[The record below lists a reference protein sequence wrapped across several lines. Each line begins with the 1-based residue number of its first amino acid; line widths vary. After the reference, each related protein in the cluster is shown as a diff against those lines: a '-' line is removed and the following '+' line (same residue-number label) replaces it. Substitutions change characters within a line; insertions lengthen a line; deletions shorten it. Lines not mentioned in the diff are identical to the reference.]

1 MSNEAQVSIRGIP
14 DIPSITEVNVR
25 AGAGTNHDIVFKIP
39 VGSSGLSILE
49 VQPDNEQR
57 HLNGKVYQWFKLRFH
72 GGADGWVRDDL
83 LDCEG
88 DLTQWGYGVLNERT
102 FVHAL
107 VRTGFESVPSG
118 DDRETTFTPVGV
130 RDDGGNLAPPDEV
143 TAGEFKDAPDD
154 LDRVRK
160 AAFLITAAFEGR
172 GYSAYQNY
180 DHGIVSYG
188 IIQFTLAAG
197 SLARVI
203 QIYLN
208 RSSSDVADKLQAYLP
223 RVQSRDVNLR
233 HDTDF
238 RDLLIQAADEPAM
251 QEAQDLVA
259 TQGFWKAVVDGY
271 ITHRNI
277 RLPLSW
283 ALLFDMGVNFGVNH
297 GFVRLAEQQLGIPP
311 RSTVG
316 TNGVSE
322 QQLIRRVAELRKVS
336 HDRQAERDNL
346 PGLRRRGDFW
356 MALVNRN
363 DWYLRGRDGMVDVNG
378 LMINITNFQ

>member
-57 HLNGKVYQWFKLRFH
+57 ALNGKVYQWFKLRFH

-88 DLTQWGYGVLNERT
+88 DLSQWGYGVLQERS
-102 FVHAL
+102 FAHAL
-107 VRTGFESVPSG
+107 VRAGFEATPS
-118 DDRETTFTPVGV
+118 DSDTVTPVGV
-130 RDDGGNLAPPDEV
+130 RDDAGNVALADEV
-143 TAGEFKDAPDD
+143 AADEFKDAPDD

-203 QIYLN
+203 EIYLN
-208 RSSSDVADKLQAYLP
+208 RSSSDVAGKLRSYLP
-223 RVQSRDVNLR
+223 RVQTRDSNLR

-259 TQGFWKAVVDGY
+259 TEGFWKAVVDGY

-311 RSTVG
+311 RSRVG
-316 TNGVSE
+316 TNGVTE
-322 QQLIRRVAELRKVS
+322 QQLMRRVAELRKQS

-356 MALVNRN
+356 MALVNQN
-363 DWYLRGRDGMVDVNG
+363 DWYLHGRNGMVDVNG
-378 LMINITNFQ
+378 RVINITKFE